1 MSIIILS
8 LSCIQLWDDSRKRS
22 IMSCNRT
29 KETVYHSHHSGAGV
43 DRTIIVN
50 KKEHRSASSSKPW
63 HRLSIYNTD
72 IFVNTKWLLHPR
84 WQTKSDI
91 RLLHCS
97 VEPVT

>member
-1 MSIIILS
+1 MAIIILS
-8 LSCIQLWDDSRKRS
+8 YSCIQLWDDSRKGS

-29 KETVYHSHHSGAGV
+29 KENVYQSHHSGAGV
-43 DRTIIVN
+43 DRTIIVD

-63 HRLSIYNTD
+63 HRLCIYNTD
-72 IFVNTKWLLHPR
+72 SFANTKCLLHLQ
-84 WQTKSDI
+84 WQMKSDI